1 MLNDSEGNQP
11 RAFLTLGDHP
21 MFTSLGATEIDKG
34 EKFSSSLKE
43 KQSKTEKQTN
53 RQTDKTITTTT
64 KARVEP

>member
-1 MLNDSEGNQP
+1 
-11 RAFLTLGDHP
+11 